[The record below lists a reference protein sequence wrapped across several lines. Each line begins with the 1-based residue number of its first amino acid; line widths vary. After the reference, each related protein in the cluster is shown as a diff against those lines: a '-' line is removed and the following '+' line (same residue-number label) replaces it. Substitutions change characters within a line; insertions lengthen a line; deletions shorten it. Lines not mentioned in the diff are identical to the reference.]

1 MTEKNILLICYYFPP
16 LGGAGIARPMA
27 LMKHLSEFG
36 YNCDVLTVKPVTYRV
51 YESELLY
58 EIESDNI
65 YRAGSFDP
73 QRLLYLLG
81 VRKIKPTTI
90 DKRKNIKSRFFPD
103 SKIGWV
109 RPAVR
114 LGRKL
119 VKAKNYTVI
128 ISTSPPMS
136 VHLVGR
142 KLSQEFKIPWIADF
156 RDYWESQPFEECYD
170 NENDIQK
177 ASQLLDEIKQQATL
191 VTTVS
196 KLNAEYLKDAQYIY
210 NSYDDELAGEWSVP
224 VSEKKVTIGLFGTF
238 DNLCPIEPLFKV
250 LASMR
255 EKYPESFD
263 KIELRQVGRVDRE
276 WFRDLLNK
284 YRLLEKCQLYGFLP
298 RLQAV
303 KIISKASLF
312 YLSLDPK
319 IKYPIIPG
327 RVFLLLASGR
337 PILGLTSKEGELANL
352 IMKDRESFVFSEN
365 EIEITAGYLNKLV
378 DKILNNS
385 IKIEVMP
392 EYSREFSSLK
402 MTEKFVD
409 IFKKIE
415 NAPWFL

>member
-1 MTEKNILLICYYFPP
+1 MTKKYILLICYYFPP

-27 LMKHLSEFG
+27 LMKHLSQFG

-51 YESELLY
+51 YEPELLY

-90 DKRKNIKSRFFPD
+90 DKRKNVKRRFFPD

-119 VKAKNYTVI
+119 LKAKKYSAL

-136 VHLVGR
+136 VHLVGK
-142 KLSQEFKIPWIADF
+142 KLSQEFRIPWIADF
-156 RDYWESQPFEECYD
+156 RDYWESQPYDECYD
-170 NENDIQK
+170 NENDILK
-177 ASQLLDEIKQQATL
+177 AKQLLGEIKKQATSL
-191 VTTVS
+191 TTVS
-196 KLNAEYLKDAQYIY
+196 NSIASYLKDAQCIY
-210 NSYDDELAGEWSVP
+210 NSYDEELVSEWSVP
-224 VSEKKVTIGLFGTF
+224 VSEKKVTIGLFGSF
-238 DNLCPIEPLFKV
+238 DKLCPVEPLFKV
-250 LASMR
+250 LAFM
-255 EKYPESFD
+255 KNKHPENFE
-263 KIELRQVGRVDRE
+263 KIELRQIGNVDRE
-276 WFRDLLNK
+276 WFKELLNK
-284 YRLLEKCQLYGFLP
+284 YGLLEKCQIYGFLP

-312 YLSLDPK
+312 YLSLNTK
-319 IKYPIIPG
+319 IKYSIIPG

-337 PILGLTSKEGELANL
+337 PILGLTQKGGELANL
-352 IMKDRESFVFSEN
+352 ILKNGESFVFSEN
-365 EIEITAGYLNKLV
+365 EIEITADYLNKLI

-392 EYSREFSSLK
+392 EYSHEFSSLK

-409 IFKKIE
+409 IIKKIE
-415 NAPWFL
+415 NAPWSL